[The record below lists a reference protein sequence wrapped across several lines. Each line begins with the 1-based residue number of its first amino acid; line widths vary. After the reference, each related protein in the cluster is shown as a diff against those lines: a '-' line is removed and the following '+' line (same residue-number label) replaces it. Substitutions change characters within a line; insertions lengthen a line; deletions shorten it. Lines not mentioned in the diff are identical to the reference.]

1 MNTYKGR
8 YFDGK
13 TSRAV
18 EVTITNDDA
27 NIYLNAEGIT
37 KKWPLAEITQEDC
50 TRQFLSIRFGSAF
63 PYEQLDSTDKAF
75 IDTWLKLNNK
85 SGFRHLHSATGFL
98 AVLLL
103 FVLSIFVLGY
113 AYGLPWLAG
122 VVANKVPIS
131 YEVTLGENALKGM
144 LAESKTNEL
153 KSKQLNLFFKQ
164 LHIQSDYSIKIY
176 YVNEE
181 VVNAFAL
188 PGGNI
193 VVYDGLV
200 KKLKNENELAAL
212 LAHEFT
218 HVQKRHA
225 TRNIFRNMA
234 GYILI
239 SALTG
244 DMNGLT
250 QQFILTADNLGTLSY
265 SRELETEADDY
276 GMQVLKE
283 NNLSCAGMKSLFETF
298 KEEEKIAVH
307 ELLSSHPDLDSR
319 IERVEIFMQKNS
331 YDIQQNDSLSYYFK
345 QLKK

>member
-1 MNTYKGR
+1 MSAYKGR

-13 TSRAV
+13 TSRAL
-18 EVTITNDDA
+18 EVTITIDDT
-27 NIYLNAEGIT
+27 NVYLNAEGIS
-37 KKWPLAEITQEDC
+37 KIWPINQITEDDC
-50 TRQFLSIRFGSAF
+50 TRQFLSIKFGSEF
-63 PYEQLDSTDKAF
+63 PYEQLESTDKAF
-75 IDTWLKLNNK
+75 INTWLKLNNK
-85 SGFRHLHSATGFL
+85 SGFRPLYSATGFL
-98 AVLLL
+98 AALLL
-103 FVLSIFVLGY
+103 FVVSLFVLGY

-131 YEVTLGENALKGM
+131 YEVTLGEHALEGM
-144 LAESKTNEL
+144 LTKSKINEP

-164 LHIQSDYSIKIY
+164 LDIKSDYSIQIY
-176 YVNEE
+176 YVNDE

-188 PGGNI
+188 PGGKI
-193 VVYDGLV
+193 VVYDGLM

-218 HVQKRHA
+218 HVQKRHS

-244 DMNGLT
+244 DMNGFT

-265 SRELETEADDY
+265 SRELEKEADDF

-307 ELLSSHPDLDSR
+307 ELLSSHPDLDNR
-319 IERVEIFMQKNS
+319 IEHVEIFMQKNS
-331 YDIQQNDSLSYYFK
+331 YDIRQNDSLSYFFK